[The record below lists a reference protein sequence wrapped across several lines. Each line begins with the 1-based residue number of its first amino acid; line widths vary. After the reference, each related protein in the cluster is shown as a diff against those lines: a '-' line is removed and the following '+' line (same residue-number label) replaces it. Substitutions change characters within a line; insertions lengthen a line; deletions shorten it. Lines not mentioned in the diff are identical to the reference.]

1 MTAVT
6 CLAGHSHHDGFSGTG
21 STQQKFLLAADVT
34 VHHGGYL
41 GDGGGRVAVS
51 SGDAGVGAGMGLVEH
66 ADGSVLSDAV
76 GHLEGV
82 DPQRELA
89 GKQQVELLD
98 AQTNALTSLP
108 NQRVHLVVDTYAAVT
123 RTLVGAVWEPVVLVL
138 LCQDIL

>member
-1 MTAVT
+1 MT
-6 CLAGHSHHDGFSGTG
+6 CLAGHSHHVGFSGTG

-51 SGDAGVGAGMGLVEH
+51 SGDVGVSGMRLVEH
-66 ADGSVLSDAV
+66 ADGAVLSDAV

-89 GKQQVELLD
+89 GKEQVELLD
-98 AQTNALTSLP
+98 AQTDALTGLP

-123 RTLVGAVWEPVVLVL
+123 RTLVGTVREPVVLVL
-138 LCQDIL
+138 L

>member
-6 CLAGHSHHDGFSGTG
+6 CLAGHSHHVGFSGTG

-34 VHHGGYL
+34 VHHGRYL

-51 SGDAGVGAGMGLVEH
+51 SGDVGISVGAGMGLVEH
-66 ADGSVLSDAV
+66 AYGSVLADAV
-76 GHLEGV
+76 GHLERV

-98 AQTNALTSLP
+98 GQPNALTGLP
-108 NQRVHLVVDTYAAVT
+108 NQRVHLVVDAYAAVT
-123 RTLVGAVWEPVVLVL
+123 RTLVGTVWEPVVLVL
-138 LCQDIL
+138 L